1 LVKKFSDLCELRV
14 SAVNMTE
21 KEKALIAGCL
31 RSEKAAWDSFVLQYS
46 DLVYHTIKKT
56 LNLHHTEPRADLVE
70 DLYQEFFV
78 SLLRN
83 DYKKLRQFRG
93 AHDCSLASW
102 VRILAARLT
111 IDFLRKQA
119 MASGE
124 VAAAMSRH
132 APDPTEPLLNEEQE
146 RLLNQAIQT
155 LSPRNRIL
163 LDLCYRQALGSEQ
176 IAALLKT
183 SVNAVYTQKSRVLE
197 KIREVLRRS
206 GAL

>member
-1 LVKKFSDLCELRV
+1 
-14 SAVNMTE
+14 MTE
-21 KEKALIAGCL
+21 KENTLIAGCL
-31 RSEKAAWDSFVLQYS
+31 RSEKAAWDSFVPQYS
-46 DLVYHTIKKT
+46 NLVYHTIKKT
-56 LNLHHTEPRADLVE
+56 LILHHAEPRDDLVE

-93 AHDCSLASW
+93 ARGCSLASW
-102 VRILAARLT
+102 LRLLAARLT

-119 MASGE
+119 QTSGG
-124 VAAAMSRH
+124 VAGAMSRH
-132 APDPTEPLLNEEQE
+132 HPDLAEPLFNEQQE

-155 LSPRNRIL
+155 LSPRDRIL
-163 LDLCYRQALGSEQ
+163 LDLYYRQALASEQ
-176 IAALLKT
+176 VAAFLKT

>member
-1 LVKKFSDLCELRV
+1 
-14 SAVNMTE
+14 MTE
-21 KEKALIAGCL
+21 KEQTLIAGCL
-31 RSEKAAWDSFVLQYS
+31 RRDKAAWDSFVAQYS
-46 DLVYHTIKKT
+46 NLVYHTIKKT
-56 LNLHHTEPRADLVE
+56 LNLHHVETRADLVE
-70 DLYQEFFV
+70 DLYQEFFL

-119 MASGE
+119 PTSGE
-124 VAAAMSRH
+124 VACSISRH
-132 APDPTEPLLNEEQE
+132 GPDPSEPLLNEQQE
-146 RLLNQAIQT
+146 SLVNQAIQT
-155 LSPRNRIL
+155 LSPRDRIL
-163 LDLCYRQALGSEQ
+163 LDLCYRQALGFEH
-176 IAALLKT
+176 IASLLKT
-183 SVNAVYTQKSRVLE
+183 SVNAVYAQKSRVLE

>member
-1 LVKKFSDLCELRV
+1 
-14 SAVNMTE
+14 MTE
-21 KEKALIAGCL
+21 KEKTLIAGCL

-46 DLVYHTIKKT
+46 NLVYHTIKKT
-56 LNLHHTEPRADLVE
+56 LNLHHAEPRADLVE
-70 DLYQEFFV
+70 DLYQEFFL

-93 AHDCSLASW
+93 AHGCSLASW
-102 VRILAARLT
+102 LRLLTARLT

-119 MASGE
+119 PTSGE
-124 VAAAMSRH
+124 VAGAMSRH
-132 APDPTEPLLNEEQE
+132 IPDPAEPLLNEQQE
-146 RLLNQAIQT
+146 SLLNQAIQT
-155 LSPRNRIL
+155 LSPRDRIL
-163 LDLCYRQALGSEQ
+163 LDLCYRQALASEQ

-183 SVNAVYTQKSRVLE
+183 SVNAVYAQKSRVLE